1 MYVYSE
7 IYIYVSRKLV
17 TVAEA
22 LAGLGSNCC
31 VTCFCHKIKK
41 KRLFFLTSVYHITVW
56 VLIIYSGTVVVQ
68 PPAHRG
74 PCHPAQRPCHLR
86 RLHLTAPRHP
96 PHCRSSLMQRHTS
109 PILRLMVT
117 CLYYISYY
125 FIAFAYLMFH
135 LTYNSAYWY
144 CQQFFL

>member
-41 KRLFFLTSVYHITVW
+41 KRLLFSHFSLPHYSVSSYNLLRYCGGSTPCS
-56 VLIIYSGTVVVQ
+56 SGSVSPGSAALSP
-68 PPAHRG
+68 PPAS
-74 PCHPAQRPCHLR
+74 
-86 RLHLTAPRHP
+86 
-96 PHCRSSLMQRHTS
+96 PHCATPSATLQEFLNATTHFSNLTLNGNLL
-109 PILRLMVT
+109 ILYILLLYCI
-117 CLYYISYY
+117 CLFDVS
-125 FIAFAYLMFH
+125 F
-135 LTYNSAYWY
+135 NV
-144 CQQFFL
+144 